1 MYYVWSSVVKLNL
14 NVINIKTGGVVVVHS
29 YIIKPKHTQGL
40 LFGSK

>member
-14 NVINIKTGGVVVVHS
+14 NVINIKTGGVVHS